1 MVKVDNIYKS
11 FGKKAVLKGASIH
24 VNKGEIVG
32 LVGENG
38 VGKTTLIKII
48 SGLIFAKKG
57 QINLE
62 GEKVAAFVEQ
72 PAFYSD
78 LTGRENLEYLL
89 DRRIADEEIAQ
100 APFGCNEFL
109 DLQVKKYSMG
119 MRQKMALWFMFISGA
134 DYLLLDEPFVALDI
148 ETVRELDNLLINMK
162 TEKGIL
168 ISSHNFSELQDVC
181 DRVIVLKD
189 GVCHNEVALNVE
201 HRDVYII
208 KVLNTIDKQLMDKLK
223 NENFTLVD
231 NAIEFVGT
239 AEEVAAFNAVLMKNG
254 IAVCEVSRKYG
265 YLEAKFTEIVNEGV
279 V

>member
-11 FGKKAVLKGASIH
+11 FGSKDVLKGACLQI
-24 VNKGEIVG
+24 NKGEIVG

-62 GEKVAAFVEQ
+62 NEKIAAFVEQ

-134 DYLLLDEPFVALDI
+134 DYLLLDEPSVALDI

-181 DRVIVLKD
+181 DRVIVLKN

-265 YLEAKFTEIVNEGV
+265 YLEARFTEIVNKGV